1 VKEELLLLQLEFLE
15 LEAIKF
21 AILFNISTLLLTLNI
36 IYNIGIVG
44 EILLA
49 ISSILSGIGYMSVEF
64 KILKMVRNK

>member
-15 LEAIKF
+15 LEEIKF

-49 ISSILSGIGYMSVEF
+49 ISSILAGIGYMSVEF
-64 KILKMVRNK
+64 KILKMVRKK